1 MHQDT
6 LQVQHCT
13 NQLLREEQERNTQE
27 LREGPKGGSVTSC
40 KYPEADQSF
49 SSKND
54 QAGRCGSITTFERT
68 TESEREVTERR
79 MGFLHHTW

>member
-40 KYPEADQSF
+40 KTQRRINHFNQKMTKQEDVEASPPLKGLQ
-49 SSKND
+49 
-54 QAGRCGSITTFERT
+54 RV
-68 TESEREVTERR
+68 REK
-79 MGFLHHTW
+79 